1 MFYITTPNGIS
12 ISDAGRAPLFVGKSH
27 PSFETILKNIKNLT
41 YNQIQD
47 ELDLKN
53 KVVGYISDD
62 VETYFNEND
71 DLEIQVNVSDSA
83 QNPNSGSASRELQK
97 DALFYLQRMLDID
110 DEDDCSDKA
119 KRLLNMIKDNS
130 LSLVGIKLIFE

>member
-27 PSFETILKNIKNLT
+27 PSFEAILKNIKNLT

-53 KVVGYISDD
+53 KIVGYISDD

-83 QNPNSGSASRELQK
+83 SRELQK
-97 DALFYLQRMLDID
+97 DALSYLQTMLDIA
-110 DEDDCSDKA
+110 DEDGCSEKA

-130 LSLVGIKLIFE
+130 LNLVGIKLIFE

>member
-53 KVVGYISDD
+53 KVVGYISDK

-71 DLEIQVNVSDSA
+71 DLEIQVNLSDSA
-83 QNPNSGSASRELQK
+83 SHRLQQ
-97 DALFYLQRMLDID
+97 DVSSYLKAMLDID
-110 DEDDCSDKA
+110 DDSEEGCPEKA
-119 KRLLNMIKDNS
+119 KRLLNMIDDNS
-130 LSLVGIKLIFE
+130 LNLVGIKLIFE

>member
-27 PSFETILKNIKNLT
+27 PSFENILKNIKNLT

-71 DLEIQVNVSDSA
+71 DLEIQVNVS
-83 QNPNSGSASRELQK
+83 NSASRELQR
-97 DALFYLQRMLDID
+97 DASSYLRAMLDVD
-110 DEDDCSDKA
+110 DDSEDACSEKA

-130 LSLVGIKLIFE
+130 LNLVGIKLIFE

>member
-71 DLEIQVNVSDSA
+71 DLEIQVNVS
-83 QNPNSGSASRELQK
+83 GSASSELQK

-110 DEDDCSDKA
+110 DEDDCSEKA

>member
-12 ISDAGRAPLFVGKSH
+12 ISEAGRAPLFVGKSH

-53 KVVGYISDD
+53 KIVGYISDD

-83 QNPNSGSASRELQK
+83 SRELQK

-110 DEDDCSDKA
+110 EDDCSEKA

-130 LSLVGIKLIFE
+130 LNLVGIKLIFE